1 MTQLAEWWLPFI
13 LTIYLPTVNCSEMM
27 KIKQKRGRERP
38 VLKNDSC
45 LCRKNSKMLLLRLKT
60 YFTFFLPS
68 PINQYFSFKECSI
81 FCTSVRRASACHCRH
96 CHFGFDWRTDGRS
109 KCLATTSIQLLRLVS
124 FKNWAPPPPHPIHP
138 IQSFNS
144 GIDTSISKRSDL
156 FTSFGDLRHY
166 SRFDVTFLAVRNRC
180 TETALNNVRIFFIPK

>member
-1 MTQLAEWWLPFI
+1 
-13 LTIYLPTVNCSEMM
+13 
-27 KIKQKRGRERP
+27 
-38 VLKNDSC
+38 
-45 LCRKNSKMLLLRLKT
+45 MLLLRLKT

-124 FKNWAPPPPHPIHP
+124 FKNWAPPPHPTPFILFKAS
-138 IQSFNS
+138 IQALTLQFQRDPTCLHRLV
-144 GIDTSISKRSDL
+144 IYVIILVLTSRFWLWETGAQKLPSTMLEYFLFPSKRHCS
-156 FTSFGDLRHY
+156 SNE
-166 SRFDVTFLAVRNRC
+166 A
-180 TETALNNVRIFFIPK
+180 